1 MYKVDKE
8 VLPSASHEKEQLQ
21 QDDSAVPYVRI
32 DSKDAGPAGRS
43 NDLVSS
49 PLE

>member
-21 QDDSAVPYVRI
+21 QDASAVPYVRI
-32 DSKDAGPAGRS
+32 DSKDAGPTGRG
-43 NDLVSS
+43 ND
-49 PLE
+49 